1 MGFRSL
7 NHSSIY
13 VLNNLVCASAVLST
27 TYKMMNK
34 TDLTFTHMELSLV
47 RKEENKQ
54 ADKQINVK
62 LYNLLCTI

>member
-1 MGFRSL
+1 MDFSSL

-13 VLNNLVCASAVLST
+13 VLNNLFCASAVLSNK
-27 TYKMMNK
+27 YKMMNK

-54 ADKQINVK
+54 ANKKKNLK
-62 LYNLLCTI
+62 LYKLLCTI